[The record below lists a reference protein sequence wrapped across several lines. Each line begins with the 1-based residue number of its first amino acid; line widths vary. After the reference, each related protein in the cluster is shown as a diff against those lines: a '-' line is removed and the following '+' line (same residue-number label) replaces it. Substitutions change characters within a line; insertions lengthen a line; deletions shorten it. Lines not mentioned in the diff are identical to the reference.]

1 MQTSV
6 TNAVCPGGGQLLQCS
21 ALYMPLLSVFVK
33 SYWGRKWVE
42 HRQKETKQVI
52 ELNKEWGRERGEAEE
67 EEIGA
72 RGAREVD
79 LDRKSLLPSHL
90 SIM

>member
-6 TNAVCPGGGQLLQCS
+6 TNAVCPGGGQLLQRS
-21 ALYMPLLSVFVK
+21 ALYMPLLSVFVR

-52 ELNKEWGRERGEAEE
+52 ELNKEWGREKEA
-67 EEIGA
+67 
-72 RGAREVD
+72 RQ
-79 LDRKSLLPSHL
+79 KKKK
-90 SIM
+90 

>member
-52 ELNKEWGRERGEAEE
+52 EFNKEWGREKEA
-67 EEIGA
+67 
-72 RGAREVD
+72 RQ
-79 LDRKSLLPSHL
+79 KKKK
-90 SIM
+90 